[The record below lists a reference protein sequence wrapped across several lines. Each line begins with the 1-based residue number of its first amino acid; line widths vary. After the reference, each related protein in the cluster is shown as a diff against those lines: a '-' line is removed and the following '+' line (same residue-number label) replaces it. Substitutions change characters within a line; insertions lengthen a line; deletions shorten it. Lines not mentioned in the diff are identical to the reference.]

1 MSHYFPDQMIHGVP
15 GNLRPWDIRFDP
27 TLPAHLSRMGGD
39 LRIRLITEAGFARA
53 DLVVDDGT
61 THSMDEVGTSGR
73 VQVWETVM
81 QPVGPLLRFS
91 FALLTT
97 EGVPVYRVP
106 AGISNAVERLD
117 RWEIDTA
124 SVVEIEVPEWVR
136 GAVIY
141 QIFPERFRNAHR
153 WNDPPQTA
161 AWGSEPGWLDFQ
173 GGDLAGI
180 AEKAPYLAGLG
191 VDAVYVNPI
200 FRSPST
206 HRYDTIDYYEVD
218 PMLGGNEALRAL
230 ITALHDVG
238 IRLIVDASF
247 NHCHPR
253 FFAFADLLA
262 NGPESQYASWFV
274 VEDWPARV
282 IVRPHAME
290 QASFRDPATYL
301 EYLRRFSTESGV
313 PIVEADDDGR
323 PVSPTYEAWYG
334 VPSLPRVNLAEPGA
348 RAYFLDVARHWVR
361 EFGIDGWRMDV
372 ARYIDF
378 DFWPEFRAAVKE
390 THPNVYLLAEI
401 MGDATR
407 WLDGTTFD
415 ATMNY
420 TFRQICVDFLATDL
434 IDGSAAVDGLVRMYA
449 GYSPETSA
457 VCQNLI
463 GSHDTARFLH
473 ETGERAERLLMAT
486 VMQMTLPGAPGL
498 YYGDE
503 VGMTGG
509 EEPASRGAFPWH
521 DEESRDGRQ
530 LEAVHRLGALRKAH
544 PALRH
549 GSLRM
554 VWHDADALAFTRE
567 HGGERLLVVVDRS
580 IAPRRLRLPVAA
592 GDPTTLFGHAEVD
605 GGSDTTVAMPGASA
619 VVILL

>member
-1 MSHYFPDQMIHGVP
+1 MSHYYPDQMIHGIQ

-27 TLPAHLSRMGGD
+27 SSPAHLSRSGEGV
-39 LRIRLITEAGFARA
+39 RFRLVTEAAFTRA

-61 THSMDEVGTSGR
+61 LHAMERIGASAS
-73 VQVWETVM
+73 VQVWETVIRPAG
-81 QPVGPLLRFS
+81 PVLRFT

-97 EGVPVYRVP
+97 DGVPVYRVP
-106 AGISNAVERLD
+106 AGVSNAVERLD
-117 RWEIDTA
+117 RWQIETGMVREIGIPRWA
-124 SVVEIEVPEWVR
+124 A
-136 GAVIY
+136 GAVVY
-141 QIFPERFRNAHR
+141 QIFPDRFHKAGRSA
-153 WNDPPQTA
+153 DPSGTA

-180 AEKAPYLAGLG
+180 AEKAPYLAELG

-200 FRSPST
+200 FTSPST

-218 PMLGGNEALRAL
+218 PMLGGNEALRTL
-230 ITALHDVG
+230 IGALHELG

-253 FFAFADLLA
+253 FFAFADLIEK
-262 NGPESQYASWFV
+262 GPESQYASWFV
-274 VEDWPARV
+274 VEDWPPRV
-282 IVRPHAME
+282 VVRPDAMDR
-290 QASFRDPATYL
+290 AGFRDPTAYL
-301 EYLRRFSTESGV
+301 NYLHRFTEESGV
-313 PIVEADDDGR
+313 PVIEADDEGP

-334 VPSLPRVNLAEPGA
+334 VPSLPRVDLRDPDA

-372 ARYIDF
+372 ARYVDF
-378 DFWPEFRAAVKE
+378 DFWPEFRDAVKKID
-390 THPNVYLLAEI
+390 PDVYLLAEI
-401 MGDATR
+401 MGDATP

-420 TFRQICVDFLATDL
+420 TFRQICLDFLATDV
-434 IDGSAAVDGLVRMYA
+434 IDGSTAADGLIRMYA
-449 GYSPETSA
+449 AYAPETSA

-473 ETGERAERLLMAT
+473 ETGGRSERLLMAT

-521 DEESRDGRQ
+521 DQGSWNMGQ
-530 LEAVHRLGALRKAH
+530 LEAVRCLGALRNAH
-544 PALRH
+544 PALQH
-549 GSLRM
+549 GSLRV
-554 VWHDADALAFTRE
+554 VWHDGEAIAFTRE
-567 HGGERLLVVVDRS
+567 HDGQRLLIVIDRS
-580 IAPRRLRLPVAA
+580 DEERRIQIPVPAD
-592 GDPTTLFGHAEVD
+592 GPVVLFGAAAVA
-605 GGSDTTVAMPGASA
+605 GGPCVTVAMPAASA
-619 VVILL
+619 AIMLL